1 MHEEPAG
8 EVSDERAGAGAEP
21 TEALQVRRELPHLD
35 AVPRNARVNR
45 HIRDRERCRNAD
57 EAHQRGDGGEVPGES
72 NNRGGDGAYHAGDNK
87 IRSAAVAADGEC
99 VGEDSP
105 ERLEDP
111 RDEVEADVEL
121 HCGGLDFLHVFPVIV
136 CHYL

>member
-45 HIRDRERCRNAD
+45 NISDRKRR
-57 EAHQRGDGGEVPGES
+57 R
-72 NNRGGDGAYHAGDNK
+72 HA
-87 IRSAAVAADGEC
+87 
-99 VGEDSP
+99 
-105 ERLEDP
+105 
-111 RDEVEADVEL
+111 
-121 HCGGLDFLHVFPVIV
+121 
-136 CHYL
+136 